1 MFGRRCHVKN
11 LIAAIIVNIILG
23 LNAIVIIAIVA
34 TADLQATEGRAVFTA
49 IFQCMWLLISVPWL
63 AWSIGRFRQNRR
75 QAEK

>member
-23 LNAIVIIAIVA
+23 LNAIVIIGIAA
-34 TADLQATEGRAVFTA
+34 TADLQATEGRPVVTA

-63 AWSIGRFRQNRR
+63 VWSIGRFRQHRR
-75 QAEK
+75 QTEE